1 MQIDVTDDRKL
12 TICGERKPDLHPG
25 WENKGQQRWSGEFQ
39 QEVMLAD
46 DADSSNISADLTLG
60 VLTLTVKKKVP
71 IASRSISID

>member
-1 MQIDVTDDRKL
+1 
-12 TICGERKPDLHPG
+12 
-25 WENKGQQRWSGEFQ
+25 
-39 QEVMLAD
+39 MLAD